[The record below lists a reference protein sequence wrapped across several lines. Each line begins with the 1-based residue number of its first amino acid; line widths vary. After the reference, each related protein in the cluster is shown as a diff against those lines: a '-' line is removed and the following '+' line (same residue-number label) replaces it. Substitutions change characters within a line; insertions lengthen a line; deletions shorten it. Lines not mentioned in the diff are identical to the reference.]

1 MFQIS
6 ETLIRPLAPADRDC
20 LYVAI
25 RESMDTVGRW
35 MSWCHPDFSLQDTEQ
50 WIALCQSNWQ
60 TGTDREFGIFDA
72 SSGEAL
78 GCVGINQINV
88 ANNFGNLGY
97 WVRAGRTCHGVALAA
112 AQLAAEFA
120 FRELQLSR
128 LEIVARVDNLASRR
142 VAEKLGCQFECVA
155 RNRLVF
161 RGQPYDAAV
170 HSLVPEDVQPMHVQ
184 QEPSV
189 D

>member
-1 MFQIS
+1 M
-6 ETLIRPLAPADRDC
+6 
-20 LYVAI
+20 
-25 RESMDTVGRW
+25 
-35 MSWCHPDFSLQDTEQ
+35 
-50 WIALCQSNWQ
+50 QSNWQ

-78 GCVGINQINV
+78 GCVGINQINA

-97 WVRAGRTCHGVALAA
+97 WVRSGRTGRGVALTA

-128 LEIVARVDNLASRR
+128 LEIVVRVDNLASRR
-142 VAEKLGCQFECVA
+142 VAEKLGGQCECLA

-161 RGQPYDAAV
+161 RGQPYAAAV
-170 HSLVPEDVQPMHVQ
+170 YSLVSNDIVG
-184 QEPSV
+184 
-189 D
+189 